1 MAKKKSSAK
10 KAGAKKKATKK
21 SAKKAVAAVAA
32 VAAPGECLS
41 LGRAGIIV
49 QDAIPGG
56 PHPIDLTLEQVGL
69 VTQNQRIVFRDH
81 VFDGVLEGGC
91 HIDRDDIPSDGDNT
105 IREVRDT
112 IADAAS

>member
-1 MAKKKSSAK
+1 MPKKKSPAKKKSAAKKQSTKGAAK
-10 KAGAKKKATKK
+10 KA
-21 SAKKAVAAVAA
+21 AAFTLTAI
-32 VAAPGECLS
+32 GDCLS

-56 PHPIDLTLEQVGL
+56 PHPIDKTLEQVGL
-69 VTQNQRIVFRDH
+69 ITQNQRIIFRDH

-91 HIDRDDIPSDGDNT
+91 HIDRDDIPNDADNT

-112 IADAAS
+112 IKDAAS